1 VPALCLPGRTWP
13 VAVGCRQLERI
24 AGWEGCLFVT
34 APDVVGDYKETT
46 SRFFQWRDRMVD
58 CGQPIAFVGQDDQ
71 EKKPVPWALFDAL
84 FIGGSTAWKMGD
96 GAAELCREAK
106 AQGKYLHMGRVN
118 TQQRI
123 RYAQSLG
130 CDSIDGTAFSMYRKT
145 YLPHAL
151 RMNQSGRQLAL

>member
-1 VPALCLPGRTWP
+1 
-13 VAVGCRQLERI
+13 
-24 AGWEGCLFVT
+24 
-34 APDVVGDYKETT
+34 
-46 SRFFQWRDRMVD
+46 
-58 CGQPIAFVGQDDQ
+58 
-71 EKKPVPWALFDAL
+71 
-84 FIGGSTAWKMGD
+84 MGD